1 MVIERNKLMA
11 CSEEFE
17 KWFKER
23 FTDKLN
29 PDSNIPG
36 VMIMGFKEL
45 AWDAWQAGKQIGLKG
60 RNKKDEEILKYLLI
74 V

>member
-1 MVIERNKLMA
+1 LTLISNYDTMVIERN
-11 CSEEFE
+11 
-17 KWFKER
+17 
-23 FTDKLN
+23 KLN

-60 RNKKDEEILKYLLI
+60 RNKKDEEISNKIFAYCVNNL
-74 V
+74 

>member
-29 PDSNIPG
+29 QI
-36 VMIMGFKEL
+36 VIYLEL
-45 AWDAWQAGKQIGLKG
+45 
-60 RNKKDEEILKYLLI
+60 
-74 V
+74 

>member
-1 MVIERNKLMA
+1 MTLISNYDTMVIERN
-11 CSEEFE
+11 
-17 KWFKER
+17 
-23 FTDKLN
+23 KLN

-60 RNKKDEEILKYLLI
+60 RNKKDEEISNKIFAYCVNNL
-74 V
+74 